1 VATVDATCPPGT
13 SSVDRVALTMD
24 HQFQGPRYT
33 VGIEEE
39 LMILDAA
46 SLNLVNRIEAMLGED
61 PPKGKI
67 QSELLESVLEIATA
81 PCPDIP
87 SAAAQLRALRALV
100 RERAERNG
108 FAIGSA
114 GTHPFAKWEEQRI
127 VGDDRYRGLV
137 RSLGFVA
144 RQELVFGMHVHVG
157 MADPEETIYVANG
170 LRAHVPVLIA
180 LSANSPLWRGELTG
194 LMSSRVP
201 IFRAFPRVG
210 LPPHYADWADYERRV
225 ELMRST
231 RLIEDYTYLWY
242 DVRPHPK
249 LGTIEIR
256 AMDSQTRVEH
266 TVSLSALILSLV
278 KELVEEFQ
286 AGVAM
291 LEAPWE
297 ILDENRWLAAR
308 YGLEAELV
316 DHRKGERESVRELTG
331 TLLERLAPHARELG
345 CDGELAGI
353 RDLVEHGI
361 GAHRQQVVY
370 EANHDLRELMAEIVV
385 TTA

>member
-1 VATVDATCPPGT
+1 
-13 SSVDRVALTMD
+13 ME
-24 HQFQGPRYT
+24 HQFHGPRYT

-39 LMILDAA
+39 LMILDAS
-46 SLNLVNRIEAMLGED
+46 SLDLVNGIEAMLGAD
-61 PPKGKI
+61 PPAGQI
-67 QSELLESVLEIATA
+67 QPELLESVLEIATA
-81 PCPDIP
+81 PCPDIA
-87 SAAAQLRALRALV
+87 SAGENLLALRKLA
-100 RERAERNG
+100 RERAESNG
-108 FAIGSA
+108 FAIGSS
-114 GTHPFAKWEEQRI
+114 GTHPFAKWEQQRI

-157 MADPEETIYVANG
+157 MADPQETIYVANQ
-170 LRAHVPVLIA
+170 LRAYVPLLIA

-210 LPPHYADWADYERRV
+210 LPPHFADWEDFQRRV
-225 ELMRST
+225 EVMTDT
-231 RLIEDYTYLWY
+231 RMIEDYTYLWY
-242 DVRPHPK
+242 DVRPHPR

-266 TVSLSALILSLV
+266 TVALSALILALV
-278 KELVEEFQ
+278 KELVEAFQ
-286 AGVAM
+286 AGVTAI
-291 LEAPWE
+291 EAPWE

-316 DHRKGERESVRELTG
+316 DPLSNKRQGVRELTAA
-331 TLLERLAPHARELG
+331 LLERLAPHARQLQCSEQ
-345 CDGELAGI
+345 LAGI
-353 RDLVEHGI
+353 EDLLSGGN
-361 GAHRQQVVY
+361 GAHRQRVVY
-370 EANHDLRELMAEIVV
+370 EANHDLHELMAEIVA